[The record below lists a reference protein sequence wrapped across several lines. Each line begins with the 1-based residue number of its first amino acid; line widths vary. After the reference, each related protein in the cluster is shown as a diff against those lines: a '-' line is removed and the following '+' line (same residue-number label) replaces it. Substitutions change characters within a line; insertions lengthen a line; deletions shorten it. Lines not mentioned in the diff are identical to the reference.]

1 MLPLVTEL
9 RFCTGV
15 TTGAAYNNIKA
26 IEFYVLS
33 GQCMFNL
40 RSTSDSLNT
49 SQRAGLLAA
58 IMVLVA
64 GVILTVTTYTN
75 LYEQLESEQ
84 VAESQ
89 RQLQHLSALLTPSL
103 VRDDRISLNLS
114 LDEWQNDPALQA
126 IRVKN
131 RDGLPVASKG
141 EVDSS
146 LTLMLY
152 PIRQDDILYGELEGY
167 ISSSPVITST
177 NRNGSLS
184 LLITA
189 ALTLIAGLA
198 GWLISERHSR
208 YLRQLE
214 TRLVEWRDG
223 DNLHLPMG
231 PENPELK
238 SLHNILGDISKR
250 EQQRRA
256 VEQALGQFMQP
267 DVNPFPDPMKYYDC
281 AMLYIEIQDL
291 ELLQQRLSAEQLT
304 STLNQYHRLLSHAA
318 KLYNGKVDRYLGDG
332 VVMLFGVP
340 NKDRNAAMHCLYA
353 ARLFSGL
360 VTYLHENNANVLPLE
375 FNIAA
380 HWGPVLMAPLQDGV
394 STQYSLIGDAVH
406 WAYHLATRSEERR
419 VLASQTLI
427 EMLEDGH
434 DIIWN
439 EGPVVKDLHGGVQ
452 HTYWLNQL
460 PDKTESLIKRQIKH
474 ITSMTENA

>member
-1 MLPLVTEL
+1 
-9 RFCTGV
+9 
-15 TTGAAYNNIKA
+15 
-26 IEFYVLS
+26 
-33 GQCMFNL
+33 MFNL
-40 RSTSDSLNT
+40 RSISESLNT

-58 IMVLVA
+58 LMVLIA
-64 GVILTVTTYTN
+64 GVTLSATTYLN
-75 LYEQLESEQ
+75 LYDQLEVEQ
-84 VAESQ
+84 AAESQ

-114 LDEWQNDPALQA
+114 LDEWHNGPSLQA

-131 RDGLPVASKG
+131 KDGLPLASKG
-141 EVDSS
+141 EITPD
-146 LTLMLY
+146 LTLLPY
-152 PIRQDDILYGELEGY
+152 QIRQNDVLYGELEGY
-167 ISSSPVITST
+167 VSSSPITLSV

-189 ALTLIAGLA
+189 GLTLIAGLIA
-198 GWLISERHSR
+198 WLLSERHGR
-208 YLRQLE
+208 YIRQLE
-214 TRLVEWRDG
+214 HRLVDWRDG
-223 DNLHLPMG
+223 EDLKLPMG
-231 PENPELK
+231 PENPELQ
-238 SLHNILGDISKR
+238 SLHGVLGDISKR

-267 DVNPFPDPMKYYDC
+267 DETPFPDPMKYYDS
-281 AMLYIEIQDL
+281 AMLFIEIQDL
-291 ELLQQRLSAEQLT
+291 ELLQQRLSAEELT
-304 STLNQYHRLLSHAA
+304 NTLNQYHRLLTHAA

-360 VTYLHENNANVLPLE
+360 VNHLHENNANILPLE

-434 DIIWN
+434 DVIWN
-439 EGPVVKDLHGGVQ
+439 EGPVVTDLHGGVQ

>member
-1 MLPLVTEL
+1 
-9 RFCTGV
+9 
-15 TTGAAYNNIKA
+15 
-26 IEFYVLS
+26 
-33 GQCMFNL
+33 MFNL

-223 DNLHLPMG
+223 DDLNLPMG

-256 VEQALGQFMQP
+256 VEKHLGSLC
-267 DVNPFPDPMKYYDC
+267 N
-281 AMLYIEIQDL
+281 
-291 ELLQQRLSAEQLT
+291 LT
-304 STLNQYHRLLSHAA
+304 
-318 KLYNGKVDRYLGDG
+318 
-332 VVMLFGVP
+332 
-340 NKDRNAAMHCLYA
+340 
-353 ARLFSGL
+353 
-360 VTYLHENNANVLPLE
+360 
-375 FNIAA
+375 
-380 HWGPVLMAPLQDGV
+380 
-394 STQYSLIGDAVH
+394 
-406 WAYHLATRSEERR
+406 
-419 VLASQTLI
+419 
-427 EMLEDGH
+427 
-434 DIIWN
+434 
-439 EGPVVKDLHGGVQ
+439 
-452 HTYWLNQL
+452 
-460 PDKTESLIKRQIKH
+460 
-474 ITSMTENA
+474 